1 MEIIDWFNLRKAMK
15 LANLAILA
23 LLLVTLESKLVFEDN
38 FDFLDF

>member
-1 MEIIDWFNLRKAMK
+1 MK